1 MSIGLINNNVT
12 TKSSASSQSKS
23 TSAEFSKELK
33 GFEAKLKDR
42 LENGKPKYTM
52 GMTSMTEDDWE
63 NLMRNVDSYMQKV
76 KDMKEV
82 SQEKQEESL
91 EEKIY
96 KKVLVM
102 SKDI

>member
-1 MSIGLINNNVT
+1 MSIGLINNNVA
-12 TKSSASSQSKS
+12 TKGSVSTQKS
-23 TSAEFSKELK
+23 TRTEFSKEIE

-42 LENGKPKYTM
+42 LENGKSKYTM

-63 NLMRNVDSYMQKV
+63 DLMRNVDSYMQKV
-76 KDMKEV
+76 KDMKDV
-82 SQEKQEESL
+82 NKEKQEESL

>member
-1 MSIGLINNNVT
+1 
-12 TKSSASSQSKS
+12 
-23 TSAEFSKELK
+23 
-33 GFEAKLKDR
+33 
-42 LENGKPKYTM
+42 M

>member
-1 MSIGLINNNVT
+1 MSIGLIDNNIA
-12 TKSSASSQSKS
+12 TKGSASMPKS
-23 TSAEFSKELK
+23 TRAEFSKEMD

-63 NLMRNVDSYMQKV
+63 SLMHNVDSYMKKV
-76 KDMKEV
+76 REMKDANK
-82 SQEKQEESL
+82 EKQEESL

>member
-12 TKSSASSQSKS
+12 TKSSVSSHSKS
-23 TSAEFSKELK
+23 TTAEFSKELE

-63 NLMRNVDSYMQKV
+63 NLMHNVDSYMQKV
-76 KDMKEV
+76 KDMKDANK
-82 SQEKQEESL
+82 EKQEESL

>member
-1 MSIGLINNNVT
+1 MSIGLIDNNVA
-12 TKSSASSQSKS
+12 TKGSASTPKS
-23 TSAEFSKELK
+23 TRAEFSKEMD

-63 NLMRNVDSYMQKV
+63 DLMRNVDSYMQKV
-76 KDMKEV
+76 KDMKDV
-82 SQEKQEESL
+82 NKEKQEESL

>member
-1 MSIGLINNNVT
+1 MSIGLIDNNIS
-12 TKSSASSQSKS
+12 TKSSVNTQKS
-23 TSAEFSKELK
+23 TKVEFSKEID

-63 NLMRNVDSYMQKV
+63 SLMHNVDSYMKKV
-76 KDMKEV
+76 REMKDANK
-82 SQEKQEESL
+82 EKQEESL

>member
-1 MSIGLINNNVT
+1 MP
-12 TKSSASSQSKS
+12 KS
-23 TSAEFSKELK
+23 TRAEFSKEMD

-63 NLMRNVDSYMQKV
+63 DLMRNVDSYMQKV
-76 KDMKEV
+76 KDMKDANK
-82 SQEKQEESL
+82 EKQEESL

-102 SKDI
+102 SKNI

>member
-1 MSIGLINNNVT
+1 MSIGLIDNNVA
-12 TKSSASSQSKS
+12 TKASASTPKS
-23 TSAEFSKELK
+23 TRAEFSKEMD

-63 NLMRNVDSYMQKV
+63 DLMCNVDSYMQKV
-76 KDMKEV
+76 KDMKDANK
-82 SQEKQEESL
+82 EKQEESL

-102 SKDI
+102 SKNI